1 MSDKKEMAIIIVLLV
16 VIVSAIYG
24 IVHVPPPEYAS
35 RYELLELKKEVAEL
49 RDEVKRETDP
59 TMVQQRTLKY
69 ILEKEIDRHEK

>member
-35 RYELLELKKEVAEL
+35 RYEVMELKKEVAELREL

-59 TMVQQRTLKY
+59 TMVKY